1 MKDNIDEI
9 IKKTLQK
16 DIKPSATLNQS
27 VLEKVKEMEDMK
39 KEKSNIVKVHN
50 HRKIVKA
57 AAIAGAILLVGGGT
71 AYAASNFY
79 NTSLVVGEKE
89 ISQDVDCVHVNNIK
103 AEELRKNYF
112 NISDVEKILGIKLLK
127 SDQAYQSEIA
137 DISISQ
143 YEDKSINVYSISDTF
158 YIVKDMERD
167 LSQDKEGFVWK
178 DIGEC
183 PYTISYEARICVSAG
198 ENTGFVDSYENSSFK
213 EEYKTK
219 NGVVANIFSFGGE
232 YIAYVVKDNIEYT
245 FEMCSSSKVDDETK
259 LQELK
264 LFLDSLS

>member
-1 MKDNIDEI
+1 MEVKQIEACITEYGDDIYRFCYFLTQSKDLADD
-9 IKKTLQK
+9 LYQ
-16 DIKPSATLNQS
+16 DCFL
-27 VLEKVKEMEDMK
+27 
-39 KEKSNIVKVHN
+39 
-50 HRKIVKA
+50 A
-57 AAIAGAILLVGGGT
+57 AL
-71 AYAASNFY
+71 
-79 NTSLVVGEKE
+79 EKE
-89 ISQDVDCVHVNNIK
+89 ITVDEKKIK
-103 AEELRKNYF
+103 NFLMGIAANQWKNQWRKNKRRQ
-112 NISDVEKILGIKLLK
+112 KILGLKLLK

-143 YEDKSINVYSISDTF
+143 YGDKSINVYSISDTF
-158 YIVKDMERD
+158 YVVKDMERD
-167 LSQDKEGFVWK
+167 LSQDKQGFVWK

-219 NGVVANIFSFGGE
+219 NGVDANIFYFGGE

-264 LFLDSLS
+264 LFLDSLH